1 MKKFK
6 FLRKEEP
13 QLLTVSNLQGAF
25 VPICGSTVS
34 NLGIMSNA
42 LDAMDE
48 LRVQIERL
56 EEQNRRLEN
65 IINGTEI

>member
-13 QLLTVSNLQGAF
+13 QLVIVNDLQGEF
-25 VPICGSTVS
+25 IPICGSTIS